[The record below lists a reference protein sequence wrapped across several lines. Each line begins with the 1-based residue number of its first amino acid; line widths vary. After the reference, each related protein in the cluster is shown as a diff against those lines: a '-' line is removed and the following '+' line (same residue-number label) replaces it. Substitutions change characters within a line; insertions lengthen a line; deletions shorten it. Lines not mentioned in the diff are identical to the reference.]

1 MSGLRCRG
9 AAQPG
14 VHAAAPGL
22 PLFEGSSSI
31 SEPCCNIPAT
41 RDPVAFLD
49 AVVMAEGCS
58 RHVGFQHLAL
68 YTILFKL
75 RI

>member
-14 VHAAAPGL
+14 VHAVAPGL

-31 SEPCCNIPAT
+31 SEPCCNVPAT
-41 RDPVAFLD
+41 HDPVALLD
-49 AVVMAEGCS
+49 TVVMAEGHS

-68 YTILFKL
+68 HTILFKL
-75 RI
+75 CI